1 MDINSSYLFFTK
13 VHTSVYNSANQTHF
27 SSLKMRVTELS
38 MKQVKHA
45 SLPQD
50 WQLKSLGD
58 LIDIRNGYAFKSKHL
73 KASGAPLIR
82 QSNLT
87 TNGIA
92 TDKPIFLP
100 QTYLQKYAGHR
111 ISKGDVLIGM
121 SGSIGKL
128 CVYDLDISALQ
139 NQRTGLVK
147 FLAPQ
152 FREYIICYL
161 RYIEN
166 ELLALAK
173 GEEVKNISAAR
184 IKSCLIPL
192 PPADVA
198 KRIVLKIQPL
208 LAKLETSTQKLTA
221 AKANLDD
228 YHNAV
233 LQKALYDGQNSL
245 SVKLGEV
252 ATIRNGY
259 SFPTQY
265 TKTDVEGVPFFKVAN
280 LAQTDGC
287 GNLFLSNTT
296 HYISAADYTSR
307 RLNPLKT
314 GSIVFAKTGEAIKL
328 NRRAILKQ
336 PSFIDNNMMGMISSS
351 GKLDNM
357 YLYYLLLSMRLEKM
371 GRATTVPS
379 VRKGDV
385 ANISIPLPPVSEQ
398 LRIVAEIEG
407 CFASASSLEKTIS
420 ANIRQAGQL
429 RQSIF
434 KKAFAGKLIDN

>member
-1 MDINSSYLFFTK
+1 
-13 VHTSVYNSANQTHF
+13 
-27 SSLKMRVTELS
+27 
-38 MKQVKHA
+38 MKQVKHT
-45 SLPQD
+45 SLPRD

-58 LIDIRNGYAFKSKHL
+58 LIDIRNGYAFKSRHFI
-73 KASGAPLIR
+73 ASGVLLIR

-87 TNGIA
+87 TNGIG

-100 QTYLQKYAGHR
+100 QTYLQEYAGHR
-111 ISKGDVLIGM
+111 INKGDVLIGM

-128 CVYDLDISALQ
+128 CVYDLDVPALQ

-152 FREYIICYL
+152 FREYIISYL

-166 ELLALAK
+166 ELLTLAK
-173 GEEVKNISAAR
+173 GEAVKNISVAQ

-192 PPADVA
+192 PPADEA
-198 KRIVLKIQPL
+198 KRIILKMQPL
-208 LAKLETSTQKLTA
+208 LAKLETSIQKLTT
-221 AKANLDD
+221 AKANLDH

-233 LQKALYDGQNSL
+233 LQKALCDGQNSL
-245 SVKLGEV
+245 RVKLGKV

-259 SFPTQY
+259 GFPVQL
-265 TKTDVEGVPFFKVAN
+265 TKMDAGSVPFFKVAD
-280 LAQTDGC
+280 LAQTDGY
-287 GNLFLSNTT
+287 GNLFLSNTK
-296 HYISAADYTSR
+296 HYISAADYKSR
-307 RLNPLKT
+307 RLDPLKT
-314 GSIVFAKTGEAIKL
+314 GSIVFAKTGGAIKL

-336 PSFIDNNMMGMISSS
+336 PSLIDNNMMGIISSS

-357 YLYYLLLSMRLEKM
+357 YLYYLLLSMRLEKI

-385 ANISIPLPPVSEQ
+385 ANISIPLPPVSKQ
-398 LRIVAEIEG
+398 LRIVLEIEG
-407 CFASASSLEKTIS
+407 CLTSAGSLEKAIS